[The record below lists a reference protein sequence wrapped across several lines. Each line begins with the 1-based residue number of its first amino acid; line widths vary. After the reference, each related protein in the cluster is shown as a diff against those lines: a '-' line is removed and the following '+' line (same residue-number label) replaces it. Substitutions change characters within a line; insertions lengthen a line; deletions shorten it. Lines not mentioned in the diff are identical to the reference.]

1 MRIIKNEVI
10 GIDEQTGMVLKKMIT
25 DKGEYLNRK
34 LAVPNTIYI
43 CEKGRAKLNKS
54 QIDSPFQ
61 TYHLKW
67 NKNDEEWEFLGLKK
81 AKQHAEK
88 NNRLFIPF
96 PQRNQDL

>member
-61 TYHLKW
+61 TYHLNGIKMK
-67 NKNDEEWEFLGLKK
+67 KNGNF
-81 AKQHAEK
+81 
-88 NNRLFIPF
+88 
-96 PQRNQDL
+96 